1 MTVKELK
8 ENCKEKGLKV
18 SGNKSVLIKR
28 LNSPT
33 TKDMITT
40 KDKDRVTVGIGWGEN
55 NKSYQL
61 GQLIQKGLAVRLY
74 YSCDIFYYE
83 VDKKKWSEIIKN
95 EKK

>member
-28 LNSPT
+28 LKSPT
-33 TKDMITT
+33 TKDMSDS
-40 KDKDRVTVGIGWGEN
+40 KDKDKVTVGIGWGEN
-55 NKSYQL
+55 DKSTQL
-61 GQLIQKGLAVRLY
+61 GQLIQKGFASRLH
-74 YSCDIFYYE
+74 YSCDIFYYK
-83 VDKKKWSEIIKN
+83 VDKKKWSEIMKN